1 MKTMQTP
8 NYVKTLL
15 EPATR
20 KTASRKVW
28 SIDLEGVWL
37 PFFTAANV
45 QGQTAISRDVLGAPL
60 RLAKAKDGTVKFS
73 ATGRPIIRVVSELS
87 DQIRI
92 VRENFTASLVTYA
105 STVAK
110 DNPDAYKSEVEACQ
124 HAGQPIIAQANLDI
138 EMAIARANEQIRMAQ
153 AIEKAAS
160 DAVEKDDKTI
170 PDKAMA
176 EAVA

>member
-1 MKTMQTP
+1 MQTP

-37 PFFTAANV
+37 PFFTATNV
-45 QGQTAISRDVLGAPL
+45 QGDTAISREALGAPL
-60 RLAKAKDGTVKFS
+60 RLAKQKDGTVKFS
-73 ATGRPIIRVVSELS
+73 ATGRPVIRVVAELS

-92 VRENFTASLVTYA
+92 VRENFTASLVNYA
-105 STVAK
+105 GTVAK
-110 DNPDAYKSEVEACQ
+110 QNPDGYKSEVEACQ
-124 HAGQPIIAQANLDI
+124 KAGQPIVAQTNLDI
-138 EMAIARANEQIRMAQ
+138 EMAIAKANEQFRMAE

-160 DAVEKDDKTI
+160 DAVEKVEETI
-170 PDKAMA
+170 PGKAMA
-176 EAVA
+176 GAVA